1 MMNSI
6 INTAKEFIVNPKLEW
21 EVAKQD
27 SDSAQQHV
35 MKYVLPL
42 ALISAIAIF
51 IGVGLIG
58 YRVLGYRVQSVSG
71 GLAQAIMSLV
81 SILIGVYLSGFVI
94 HKLAPTFNTAVSV
107 DKAVKLVG
115 FSYTAILLAG
125 ILNIFPPLSFLT
137 FLGGLYSLYILY
149 IGFKP
154 MTNVSDEKS
163 TSYFIVSLL
172 VIVGIYVIIGII
184 FAGIIGVLGFTAFGG
199 F

>member
-1 MMNSI
+1 MEKI
-6 INTAKEFIVNPKLEW
+6 ISTAKQFILSPKSEW
-21 EVAKQD
+21 EVVK
-27 SDSAQQHV
+27 SDKDTAHQHV

-42 ALISAIAIF
+42 ALISAVAIF

-71 GLAQAIMSLV
+71 GLAQAIMSLA

-94 HKLAPTFNTAVSV
+94 HKLAPTFDTPVSL

-125 ILNIFPPLSFLT
+125 VLNIFPPLAFLT

-172 VIVGIYVIIGII
+172 VIVGVYVIIGVVL
-184 FAGIIGVLGFTAFGG
+184 AGIIGVLGFTALGG

>member
-1 MMNSI
+1 MNSI
-6 INTAKEFIVNPKLEW
+6 INTAKQFIVNPKLEW

-42 ALISAIAIF
+42 ALISAVAIF

-71 GLAQAIMSLV
+71 GLAQAIMSLA

-94 HKLAPTFNTAVSV
+94 HKLAPTFNTTVSL

-125 ILNIFPPLSFLT
+125 ILNIFPPLAFFT

-163 TSYFIVSLL
+163 SSYFIVSLL
-172 VIVGIYVIIGII
+172 VIVAVYVIIGII
-184 FAGIIGVLGFTAFGG
+184 LAGIIGMLGFTAFGG

>member
-1 MMNSI
+1 MNSI
-6 INTAKEFIVNPKLEW
+6 INTAKQFIVNPKLEW

-42 ALISAIAIF
+42 ALISAVAIF

-71 GLAQAIMSLV
+71 GLAQAIMSLA

-94 HKLAPTFNTAVSV
+94 HKLAPTFNTTVSI

-125 ILNIFPPLSFLT
+125 ILNIFPPLAFFT

-163 TSYFIVSLL
+163 SSYFIVSLL
-172 VIVGIYVIIGII
+172 VIVAVYVIIGII
-184 FAGIIGVLGFTAFGG
+184 LAGIIGRLGFTAFGG

>member
-1 MMNSI
+1 MTNI
-6 INTAKEFIVNPKLEW
+6 INTAKQFILNPKLEW
-21 EVAKQD
+21 DVAKEN

-42 ALISAIAIF
+42 ALISAVAIF

-71 GLAQAIMSLV
+71 GLAQAIMSLA

-94 HKLAPTFNTAVSV
+94 HKLAPTFNTVVSL

-125 ILNIFPPLSFLT
+125 ILNIFPPLAFLT

-154 MTNVSDEKS
+154 MTNVSDDKS

-172 VIVGIYVIIGII
+172 VIVGIYVVIGII
-184 FAGIIGVLGFTAFGG
+184 LAGIIGVLGLTAFGG
-199 F
+199 Y

>member
-1 MMNSI
+1 MDKI
-6 INTAKEFIVNPKLEW
+6 INTAKQFIVSPKSEW
-21 EVAKQD
+21 EVAKED
-27 SDSAQQHV
+27 NNTAHQHV
-35 MKYVLPL
+35 MRYVLPL
-42 ALISAIAIF
+42 ALISAVAIF

-71 GLAQAIMSLV
+71 GLAQAIISLA

-94 HKLAPTFNTAVSV
+94 HKLAPTFNTTVTL

-125 ILNIFPPLSFLT
+125 VLNIFPPLAFFT

-163 TSYFIVSLL
+163 SSYFIVSLL
-172 VIVGIYVIIGII
+172 VIVGVYIVIGVIL
-184 FAGIIGVLGFTAFGG
+184 AGIVGVLGFTTLGG

>member
-1 MMNSI
+1 MKSI
-6 INTAKEFIVNPKLEW
+6 IDTAKQFIVNPKLEW
-21 EVAKQD
+21 EVARQD
-27 SDSAQQHV
+27 ENSAQEHV

-42 ALISAIAIF
+42 ALISAVAIF

-94 HKLAPTFNTAVSV
+94 HKLAPNFNTTVSL

-125 ILNIFPPLSFLT
+125 VLNIFPPLAFFT

-149 IGFKP
+149 LGFKP
-154 MTNVSDEKS
+154 MTNVSDDKS
-163 TSYFIVSLL
+163 TSYFVVSLL
-172 VIVGIYVIIGII
+172 VIVGVYVINGLILT
-184 FAGIIGVLGFTAFGG
+184 GIIGMLGFRAFGG

>member
-1 MMNSI
+1 MDKI
-6 INTAKEFIVNPKLEW
+6 ISTAKQFILSPKSEW
-21 EVAKQD
+21 EVVK
-27 SDSAQQHV
+27 SDKDTAHQHV

-42 ALISAIAIF
+42 ALISAVAIF

-58 YRVLGYRVQSVSG
+58 YRVLGYRIQSVSG
-71 GLAQAIMSLV
+71 GLAQAIMSLA

-94 HKLAPTFNTAVSV
+94 HKLAPTFDTTVSL

-125 ILNIFPPLSFLT
+125 ILNIFPPLAFLT

-172 VIVGIYVIIGII
+172 VIVGVYVIIGMIL
-184 FAGIIGVLGFTAFGG
+184 AGIIGVLGFTALGG

>member
-1 MMNSI
+1 MEKI
-6 INTAKEFIVNPKLEW
+6 ISTAKQFILSPKSEW
-21 EVAKQD
+21 EVVK
-27 SDSAQQHV
+27 SDKDTAHQHV

-42 ALISAIAIF
+42 ALISAVAIF

-58 YRVLGYRVQSVSG
+58 YRVLGYRIQSVSG
-71 GLAQAIMSLV
+71 GLAQAIMSLA

-94 HKLAPTFNTAVSV
+94 HKLAPTFDTTVSL

-125 ILNIFPPLSFLT
+125 VLNIFPPLAFLT

-172 VIVGIYVIIGII
+172 VIVGVYVIIGMIL
-184 FAGIIGVLGFTAFGG
+184 AGIIGVLGFTALGG

>member
-1 MMNSI
+1 MNSI
-6 INTAKEFIVNPKLEW
+6 INTAKQFILDPKLEW
-21 EVAKQD
+21 EVAKGD
-27 SDSAQQHV
+27 SDSAQQHI

-42 ALISAIAIF
+42 ALISATAIF

-71 GLAQAIMSLV
+71 GLAQAIMSLA

-94 HKLAPTFNTAVSV
+94 HKLAPTFNTTVSI

-125 ILNIFPPLSFLT
+125 ILNIFPPLAFLT
-137 FLGGLYSLYILY
+137 FLGGFYSLYVLY

-172 VIVGIYVIIGII
+172 VIVGVYVIIGII
-184 FAGIIGVLGFTAFGG
+184 LAGIIGVLGFTAFRG

>member
-1 MMNSI
+1 MDKI
-6 INTAKEFIVNPKLEW
+6 INTAKQFIVSPKSEW
-21 EVAKQD
+21 EVVKED
-27 SDSAQQHV
+27 KDSAHQHV
-35 MKYVLPL
+35 MTYVLPL
-42 ALISAIAIF
+42 ALVSAVAIF

-71 GLAQAIMSLV
+71 GLAQAIMSLA

-94 HKLAPTFNTAVSV
+94 HKLAPTFNTTVSL

-125 ILNIFPPLSFLT
+125 VLNIFPPLAFFT
-137 FLGGLYSLYILY
+137 FIGGLYSLYILY

-163 TSYFIVSLL
+163 MSYFIVSLL
-172 VIVGIYVIIGII
+172 VIVAVYVVIGII
-184 FAGIIGVLGFTAFGG
+184 LAGIVGVLGFTAFGG

>member
-1 MMNSI
+1 MTDL
-6 INTAKEFIVNPKLEW
+6 INTAKQFIVNPKLEW
-21 EVAKQD
+21 EVAKED
-27 SDSAQQHV
+27 SNSAQQHV
-35 MKYVLPL
+35 VKYVLPL
-42 ALISAIAIF
+42 ALISAAAIF

-71 GLAQAIMSLV
+71 GLAQAIMSLA

-94 HKLAPTFNTAVSV
+94 HKLAPTFNTAVSL

-125 ILNIFPPLSFLT
+125 ILNIFPPLAFLT

-172 VIVGIYVIIGII
+172 VIVGVYVIIGII
-184 FAGIIGVLGFTAFGG
+184 LAGIIGVLGFTAFGG

>member
-1 MMNSI
+1 MNSI
-6 INTAKEFIVNPKLEW
+6 ITTAKQFILNPKLEW
-21 EVAKQD
+21 EVAKED
-27 SDSAQQHV
+27 NDSAQQHV

-42 ALISAIAIF
+42 ALISAVAIF

-71 GLAQAIMSLV
+71 GLAQAIMSLA

-94 HKLAPTFNTAVSV
+94 HKLAPTFDTTVSL

-125 ILNIFPPLSFLT
+125 VLNIFPPLAFFT

-163 TSYFIVSLL
+163 TSYFVVSLL
-172 VIVGIYVIIGII
+172 VIVGVYIIVGII
-184 FAGIIGVLGFTAFGG
+184 LAGIIGVFGFTALGG

>member
-1 MMNSI
+1 MKSI
-6 INTAKEFIVNPKLEW
+6 ITTAKQFILNPKLEW
-21 EVAKQD
+21 EVAKED
-27 SDSAQQHV
+27 NDSAQQHV

-42 ALISAIAIF
+42 ALISAVAIF

-71 GLAQAIMSLV
+71 GLAQAIMSLG

-94 HKLAPTFNTAVSV
+94 HKLAPTFDTAVSL

-125 ILNIFPPLSFLT
+125 VLNIFPPLAFFT

-163 TSYFIVSLL
+163 TSYFVVSLL
-172 VIVGIYVIIGII
+172 VIVGVYIIVGLIL
-184 FAGIIGVLGFTAFGG
+184 AGIIGVFGFTALGG

>member
-1 MMNSI
+1 MDKI
-6 INTAKEFIVNPKLEW
+6 INTAKQFIVNPKSEW
-21 EVAKQD
+21 DVVKEDNSTA
-27 SDSAQQHV
+27 SQHV
-35 MKYVLPL
+35 ITYVLPL
-42 ALISAIAIF
+42 ALISAVAIF

-71 GLAQAIMSLV
+71 GLAQAIMSLA
-81 SILIGVYLSGFVI
+81 SILIGVYVSGFVI
-94 HKLAPTFNTAVSV
+94 HKLAPTFDTTVSL
-107 DKAVKLVG
+107 DKSVKLVG

-125 ILNIFPPLSFLT
+125 VLNIFPPLAFFT

-149 IGFKP
+149 TGFKP

-172 VIVGIYVIIGII
+172 VIVGVYVIIGMIL
-184 FAGIIGVLGFTAFGG
+184 AGIIGVFGFTALGG

>member
-1 MMNSI
+1 MNSI
-6 INTAKEFIVNPKLEW
+6 INTAKQFIVNPKLEW

-42 ALISAIAIF
+42 ALISAVAIF

-71 GLAQAIMSLV
+71 GLAQAIMSLA

-94 HKLAPTFNTAVSV
+94 HKLAPTFNTTVSL

-125 ILNIFPPLSFLT
+125 ILNIFPPLAFFT

-154 MTNVSDEKS
+154 MTNVSEEKS

-172 VIVGIYVIIGII
+172 VIVAVYVIIGII
-184 FAGIIGVLGFTAFGG
+184 LAGIIGMLGFTAFGG

>member
-1 MMNSI
+1 MDKI
-6 INTAKEFIVNPKLEW
+6 ISTAKQFILSPKSEW
-21 EVAKQD
+21 EVVK
-27 SDSAQQHV
+27 SDKDTAHQHV

-42 ALISAIAIF
+42 ALISAVAIF

-71 GLAQAIMSLV
+71 GLAQAIMSLA

-94 HKLAPTFNTAVSV
+94 HKLAPTFDTTVSL

-125 ILNIFPPLSFLT
+125 ILNIFPPLAFLT

-172 VIVGIYVIIGII
+172 VIVGVYVIIGVVL
-184 FAGIIGVLGFTAFGG
+184 AGILGVLGFTALGG

>member
-1 MMNSI
+1 MKSI
-6 INTAKEFIVNPKLEW
+6 VNTAKQFIVNPKLEW
-21 EVAKQD
+21 EVAKD
-27 SDSAQQHV
+27 DTNTAQQHV
-35 MKYVLPL
+35 ISYVLPL

-81 SILIGVYLSGFVI
+81 SIVIGVYLSGFII
-94 HKLAPTFNTAVSV
+94 HKLAPTFNTTVSL

-125 ILNIFPPLSFLT
+125 ILNIFPPLAFFT

-154 MTNVSDEKS
+154 MTNVSEEKS
-163 TSYFIVSLL
+163 MSYFLVSLL
-172 VIVGIYVIIGII
+172 VIVAVYFIIGLIL
-184 FAGIIGVLGFTAFGG
+184 AGIIGVFGFSTLGMF
-199 F
+199 

>member
-1 MMNSI
+1 MDKI
-6 INTAKEFIVNPKLEW
+6 VNTAKQFIVNPKTEW
-21 EVAKQD
+21 EVVKNDKDTAH
-27 SDSAQQHV
+27 QHV

-42 ALISAIAIF
+42 ALITAIAVF

-58 YRVLGYRVQSVSG
+58 YRVLGYRVQSISG
-71 GLAQAIMSLV
+71 GLAQAIMSLA
-81 SILIGVYLSGFVI
+81 SILIGVYVSGFVI
-94 HKLAPTFNTAVSV
+94 HKLAPTFSTSVSL

-125 ILNIFPPLSFLT
+125 VLNIFPPLTFLT
-137 FLGGLYSLYILY
+137 FIGGLYSLYILY
-149 IGFKP
+149 LGFKP

-172 VIVGIYVIIGII
+172 VIVGVYVIIGMIL
-184 FAGIIGVLGFTAFGG
+184 AGIIGVLGFTTLGG

>member
-1 MMNSI
+1 MDKI
-6 INTAKEFIVNPKLEW
+6 ISTARQFILSPKSEW
-21 EVAKQD
+21 EVVKEDKDTAH
-27 SDSAQQHV
+27 QHV

-42 ALISAIAIF
+42 ALISAVAIF

-71 GLAQAIMSLV
+71 GLAQAIMSLA

-94 HKLAPTFNTAVSV
+94 HKLASTFDTTVSL

-125 ILNIFPPLSFLT
+125 VLNIFPPLAFLT

-172 VIVGIYVIIGII
+172 VIVGVYVIIGII
-184 FAGIIGVLGFTAFGG
+184 LAGIVGVLGFTALGG

>member
-1 MMNSI
+1 MEKI
-6 INTAKEFIVNPKLEW
+6 ISTAKQFILSPKSEW
-21 EVAKQD
+21 EVVK
-27 SDSAQQHV
+27 SDKDTAHQHV

-42 ALISAIAIF
+42 ALISAVAIF
-51 IGVGLIG
+51 VGVGLIG
-58 YRVLGYRVQSVSG
+58 YRVFGYRIQSVSG
-71 GLAQAIMSLV
+71 GLAQAIMSLA

-94 HKLAPTFNTAVSV
+94 HKLAPTFDTTVSL

-125 ILNIFPPLSFLT
+125 VLNIFPPLAFLT

-172 VIVGIYVIIGII
+172 VIVGVYVIIGVVL
-184 FAGIIGVLGFTAFGG
+184 AGIIGVLGFTALGG

>member
-1 MMNSI
+1 MNSI
-6 INTAKEFIVNPKLEW
+6 INTAKQFIVNPKLEW

-42 ALISAIAIF
+42 ALISAVAIF

-71 GLAQAIMSLV
+71 GLAQAIMSLA

-94 HKLAPTFNTAVSV
+94 HKLAPTFNTTVSI

-125 ILNIFPPLSFLT
+125 ILNIFPPLAFFT

-154 MTNVSDEKS
+154 MTNVSEEKS
-163 TSYFIVSLL
+163 SSYFIVSLL
-172 VIVGIYVIIGII
+172 VIVAVYVIIGII
-184 FAGIIGVLGFTAFGG
+184 LAGIIGMLGFTAFGG

>member
-1 MMNSI
+1 MNSI
-6 INTAKEFIVNPKLEW
+6 INTAKQFIVNPKLEW

-42 ALISAIAIF
+42 ALISAVAIF

-71 GLAQAIMSLV
+71 GLAQAIMSLA

-94 HKLAPTFNTAVSV
+94 HKFAPTFNTTVSL

-125 ILNIFPPLSFLT
+125 ILNIFPPLAFFT

-154 MTNVSDEKS
+154 MTNVSEEKS

-172 VIVGIYVIIGII
+172 VIVAVYVIIGII
-184 FAGIIGVLGFTAFGG
+184 LAGIIGMLGFTAFGG

>member
-1 MMNSI
+1 MEKI
-6 INTAKEFIVNPKLEW
+6 ISTAKQFILSPKSEW
-21 EVAKQD
+21 EVVK
-27 SDSAQQHV
+27 SDKDTAHQHV

-42 ALISAIAIF
+42 ALISAVAIF

-58 YRVLGYRVQSVSG
+58 YRVLGYRIQSVSG
-71 GLAQAIMSLV
+71 GLAQAIMSLA

-94 HKLAPTFNTAVSV
+94 HKLAPTFDTTVSL

-125 ILNIFPPLSFLT
+125 ILNIFPPLAFLT

-172 VIVGIYVIIGII
+172 VIVGVYVIIGVVL
-184 FAGIIGVLGFTAFGG
+184 AGIIGVLGFTALGG